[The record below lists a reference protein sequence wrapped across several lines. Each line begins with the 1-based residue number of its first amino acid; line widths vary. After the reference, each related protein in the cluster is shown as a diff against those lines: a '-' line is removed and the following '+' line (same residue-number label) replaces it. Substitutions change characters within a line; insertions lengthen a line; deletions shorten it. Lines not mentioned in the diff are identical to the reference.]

1 MANKSGT
8 SSAAANLPQ
17 ASWLPLIIVMMVQI
31 QLSFNAFNVSIAGIT
46 QDLGIPATAV
56 GTALT
61 TGTFAMASFILVGA
75 KLGAKIGVRRA
86 LQIGVAI
93 PAIAATVIALA
104 TNGTQLFVAQA
115 FSGASVALSAPALT
129 VMIAANYKG
138 RQQAQAIGFL
148 ASAIPLAQVVSLLTA
163 GWLATNAGWRWS
175 FALLAVI
182 GAVNF
187 LLSWRLKPVEPQR
200 DLVIDGRGAV
210 LSSIA
215 VLLISFGFSGLN
227 SWGVFWATPSAPFSI
242 LGLSPVPLLLF
253 LAVVFAQAFFAW
265 TRKRMAE
272 GKPVLFSLKVLDT
285 PEERAT
291 VWCMATMLFVGTAA
305 SFLLPLYMQVVQGLT
320 GMQTSLAIIPYTL
333 SIFIANTLV
342 VRLYDRFSPGQI
354 ARGGF
359 VVVAAALTLLAFAIR
374 NDWGQAAVVVGLVT
388 LGLAQGCIVA
398 LVFNTLLSASPKEL
412 AGDVGAWRGLT
423 HNISG
428 SAGIAVATTIAVA
441 LLGTITLQDATASP
455 AITPA
460 LIEQVN
466 FDNVDFITNDQLDAF
481 LVTTTATPEE
491 KTQALDIFAE
501 ARLHS
506 LKITLLL
513 LAGLALLAIIPAGRM
528 PRFQKGDLPVGYPEE
543 AKPGG
548 KRAAA

>member
-1 MANKSGT
+1 MATKSGASST
-8 SSAAANLPQ
+8 SADLPQ

-253 LAVVFAQAFFAW
+253 LAVVFVQAFFAW

-272 GKPVLFSLKVLDT
+272 DKPVLFSLKVLDT

-291 VWCMATMLFVGTAA
+291 VWCMATMLFVGTAT

-374 NDWGQAAVVVGLVT
+374 NDWGQAAVVVGLIT

-398 LVFNTLLSASPKEL
+398 LVFNTLLSASPKTL

-460 LIEQVN
+460 LIEQIN

-481 LVTTTATPEE
+481 LATTTATPEE

-501 ARLHS
+501 ARLHA

-528 PRFQKGDLPVGYPEE
+528 PRFQPGDLPVGYPKE
-543 AKPGG
+543 AKPGS

>member
-1 MANKSGT
+1 MTKKPTASDA
-8 SSAAANLPQ
+8 SDLPA
-17 ASWLPLIIVMMVQI
+17 ASWLPLIIIMMVQI
-31 QLSFNAFNVSIAGIT
+31 QISFNAFNVSINGIT

-86 LQIGVAI
+86 FQIGIIVPAVAA
-93 PAIAATVIALA
+93 AIIALA
-104 TNGTQLFVAQA
+104 TSGTQLFVAQA
-115 FSGASVALSAPALT
+115 LSGASVALSAPALT

-148 ASAIPLAQVVSLLTA
+148 ASAIPLAQVISLLLA
-163 GWLATNAGWRWS
+163 GYLATNVGWRWS
-175 FALLAVI
+175 FALLACI

-187 LLSWRLKPVEPQR
+187 LLSWRLKPIAPQR

-227 SWGVFWATPSAPFSI
+227 SWGVLWATPNAPFDI
-242 LGLSPVPLLLF
+242 LGLSPVPVLLI
-253 LAVVFAQAFFAW
+253 LAAVFVQAFFAW

-291 VWCMATMLFVGTAA
+291 VWCMATMLFVGTAT
-305 SFLLPLYMQVVQGLT
+305 SFLLPLYMQVVQGMT
-320 GMQTSLAIIPYTL
+320 GIQTSLSIIPYTL

-342 VRLYDRFSPGQI
+342 VRLYDRFSPSQI
-354 ARGGF
+354 ARVAF
-359 VVVAAALTLLAFAIR
+359 VVVAAALVLLAFAIR
-374 NDWGQAAVVVGLVT
+374 NDWSQLAVVVGLVT

-398 LVFNTLLSASPKEL
+398 LVFNTLLSASPKAL

-423 HNISG
+423 HNVSG

-441 LLGTITLQDATASP
+441 LLGTISLQDAKANP
-455 AITPA
+455 VITPA
-460 LIEQVN
+460 LIEEIN
-466 FDNVDFITNDQLDAF
+466 FDNVNFITNDQLKQA
-481 LVTTTATPEE
+481 LSATAATPDETD
-491 KTQALDIFAE
+491 KAVDIFAE
-501 ARLHS
+501 ARLRS
-506 LKITLLL
+506 LRTTLLL

-528 PRFQKGDLPVGYPEE
+528 PRFQPGDLPVGYPEE
-543 AKPGG
+543 GKRGG
-548 KRAAA
+548 KPAKA